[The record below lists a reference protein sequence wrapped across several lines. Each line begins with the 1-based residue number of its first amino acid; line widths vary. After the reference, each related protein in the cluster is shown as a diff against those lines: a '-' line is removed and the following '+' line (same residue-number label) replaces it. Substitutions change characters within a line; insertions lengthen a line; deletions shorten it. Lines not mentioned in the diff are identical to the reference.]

1 MADQKYFPTIPT
13 SHWQNLRIQFKKSI
27 PGSITTNYLAS
38 ILSMSEASA
47 GANILP
53 GLRNIGL
60 IDSENKTNQD
70 MAKKFRDD
78 NAYNEFCQT
87 IIKKCYPQEL
97 IDAFP
102 DKDSDRDKVKSW
114 FMNHTGSGD
123 SASTKLS
130 SFYMMLLEADATG
143 IPKNGNTTRKENSSN
158 KPRQEKP
165 KYNKGEREVKDSIR
179 DQGNP
184 NNEHRNKE
192 DKKNAPDLNINIQIH
207 ISSDASPDQIKSI
220 FENMSIYLYKS

>member
-38 ILSMSEASA
+38 ILNMSEASA

-60 IDSENKTNQD
+60 IDAENKTNQD
-70 MAKKFRDD
+70 MAKRFRDD
-78 NAYNEFCQT
+78 DAYPEFCEE
-87 IIKKCYPQEL
+87 IIKKCYPQGL

-102 DKDSDRDKVKSW
+102 DKDSNKERVKTW

-123 SASTKLS
+123 SAAAKLS
-130 SFYMMLLEADATG
+130 SFYMTLLEADPIVG
-143 IPKNGNTTRKENSSN
+143 VKPGSN
-158 KPRQEKP
+158 IKKDNNVKPRQEKP
-165 KYNKGEREVKDSIR
+165 KNKKIEPEVKSS
-179 DQGNP
+179 
-184 NNEHRNKE
+184 NESPEQPSVRNLSHE
-192 DKKNAPDLNINIQIH
+192 DRKNPDLNINIQIH

-220 FENMSIYLYKS
+220 FENMSKYLYKN

>member
-1 MADQKYFPTIPT
+1 MADQKSFPSIPS

-38 ILSMSEASA
+38 ILSMTESSA
-47 GANILP
+47 AANILP

-78 NAYNEFCQT
+78 NAYPQLCQE
-87 IIKKCYPQEL
+87 IIKRNYPQEL

-102 DKDSDRDKVKSW
+102 DKHSNKDQIKTW
-114 FMNHTGSGD
+114 FMNHTGSGE
-123 SASTKLS
+123 SAATKLS
-130 SFYMMLLEADATG
+130 IFYMTLLEGDPSIGVKQNNSAKKDNSR
-143 IPKNGNTTRKENSSN
+143 PKKEKFKS
-158 KPRQEKP
+158 K
-165 KYNKGEREVKDSIR
+165 
-179 DQGNP
+179 
-184 NNEHRNKE
+184 KE
-192 DKKNAPDLNINIQIH
+192 DDEAKSSKPNDAQAFDQDSSQGSKKTSPDLNINIQIH

-220 FENMSIYLYKS
+220 FENMAKYLYKN